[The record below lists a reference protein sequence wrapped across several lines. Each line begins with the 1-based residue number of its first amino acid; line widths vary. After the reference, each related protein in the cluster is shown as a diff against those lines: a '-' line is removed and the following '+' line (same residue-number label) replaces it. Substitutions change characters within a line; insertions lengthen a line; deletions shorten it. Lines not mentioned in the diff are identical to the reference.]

1 MKWKIHRPSSVT
13 ADVILQMMHHTFL
26 PLIFLALLLV
36 SICGCDRSHPAS
48 SDTPSQIS
56 SSERQQLLDAVA
68 EAEREAQNTVSPA
81 PIITLAT
88 PPGWS
93 KTEMRPLPPADH
105 GFTVAYE
112 HESGLAVTLYQFTR
126 GHTSIPNDVNS
137 SLVNEEMRHAKNG
150 IEQAVQLGYWQ
161 DAEETQSKTV
171 QLGDSPQQ
179 ALWSQYHLTVD
190 GMVLASDIYVWAQ
203 TNTLFKLRCTC
214 RSEDVAS
221 NQAILGPLLTALGS
235 SGDATIDEAK

>member
-1 MKWKIHRPSSVT
+1 
-13 ADVILQMMHHTFL
+13 MMHYTFQSL
-26 PLIFLALLLV
+26 VVLALLLA
-36 SICGCDRSHPAS
+36 SISGCDRSHPAS
-48 SDTPSQIS
+48 SDTPSKIS

-68 EAEREAQNTVSPA
+68 EAEREAQNTESPE
-81 PIITLAT
+81 PNITLAT

-93 KTEMRPLPPADH
+93 KTETRPLPPADH

-126 GHTSIPNDVNS
+126 GHNSIPNDVNS
-137 SLVNEEMRHAKNG
+137 SLVKEEMQHAKNG

-161 DAEETQSKTV
+161 AADETESTTL
-171 QLGDSPQQ
+171 QLGDSQQQ

-214 RSEDVAS
+214 RSENVAS
-221 NQAILGPLLTALGS
+221 NQAVLGPLLTALGS
-235 SGDATIDEAK
+235 SGTATNNEAK